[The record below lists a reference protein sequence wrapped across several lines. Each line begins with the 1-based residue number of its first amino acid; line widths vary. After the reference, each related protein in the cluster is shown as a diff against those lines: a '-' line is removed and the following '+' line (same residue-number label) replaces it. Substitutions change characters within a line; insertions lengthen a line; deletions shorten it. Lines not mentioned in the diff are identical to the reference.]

1 MQKLGKI
8 SKFSAIFPQIFERW
22 ERCKGVH
29 CVDLGERFPKSIYLQ
44 NLPSIQPRTSPSTF
58 GGKIQFNI
66 IQSCPKSAASLHQLR
81 RPSGLDNLETSG
93 FDSFEASAR
102 SEWGKIHSRKSQT
115 SARCGPSTCA
125 SSCAVCSVPILKQP
139 ILKFTNFVRISRRF
153 PEKNDVG
160 RFFNPMCENKFENCR
175 KF

>member
-1 MQKLGKI
+1 M
-8 SKFSAIFPQIFERW
+8 AINL
-22 ERCKGVH
+22 
-29 CVDLGERFPKSIYLQ
+29 VDLGESFPTSIYLQ
-44 NLPSIQPRTSPSTF
+44 NLASIQPRTSPSTF